1 MLSDNPHDFD
11 AAHSLSILRANW
23 AHMLD
28 AKGPLD
34 AALAD
39 LTKNAE
45 LLEPLLKLEP
55 QSLILRDG
63 LYRTFG
69 NRTQLLEKH
78 GRYAE
83 SAQVSEPVVE
93 FSPDDLANGN
103 RLTLALLWVR
113 AGNYQRS
120 EFLADE
126 LANRIP
132 VAYARVWLDAWAA
145 TIYCEAIS
153 ATRKDERIGSDVRA
167 LRATDI
173 AKAHGQGYEKS
184 GAVLSPDDLR
194 KYRAEFRADPDVK
207 PLLEFEEVRQRW
219 EALTLVS
226 PKREQGLI
234 AGSNP
239 AIHQQAQFRKFLI
252 DRAGVVSWDRFATSA
267 RTGRRTSPERDGG
280 FGGRPRPSLAGRV
293 ARPGEWPMS
302 PRFGPGRR
310 LSTAVPNKALA
321 TFRRFLFQSGPGSV
335 EQILPP
341 GFLEGDIV
349 IASGDGVRS
358 SKRLSGG
365 SVSSAGRRRSHSAT
379 RCRRRLEVIA
389 ESARIRPGV
398 AEIAA
403 DKSQPDY

>member
-28 AKGPLD
+28 AKVRLD

-63 LYRTFG
+63 LYRTFC
-69 NRTQLLEKH
+69 NCAELLEKH

-83 SAQVSEPVVE
+83 SAQVYERVVE

-103 RLTLALLWVR
+103 RLTLALLWYVP
-113 AGNYQRS
+113 AIMQRGVS
-120 EFLADE
+120 LADE

-145 TIYCEAIS
+145 IYCEAIS

-173 AKAHGQGYEKS
+173 CQSAWPESYEKS
-184 GAVLSPDDLR
+184 GADSLSPDDLR

-207 PLLEFEEVRQRW
+207 PLLEFEEVRQR
-219 EALTLVS
+219 
-226 PKREQGLI
+226 G
-234 AGSNP
+234 
-239 AIHQQAQFRKFLI
+239 
-252 DRAGVVSWDRFATSA
+252 
-267 RTGRRTSPERDGG
+267 ER
-280 FGGRPRPSLAGRV
+280 
-293 ARPGEWPMS
+293 
-302 PRFGPGRR
+302 
-310 LSTAVPNKALA
+310 
-321 TFRRFLFQSGPGSV
+321 
-335 EQILPP
+335 
-341 GFLEGDIV
+341 
-349 IASGDGVRS
+349 
-358 SKRLSGG
+358 
-365 SVSSAGRRRSHSAT
+365 
-379 RCRRRLEVIA
+379 
-389 ESARIRPGV
+389 
-398 AEIAA
+398 
-403 DKSQPDY
+403 